1 MQITRLPFLVFELTI
16 LLLCSIPSYGQIEDQ
31 KVFNLIPPS
40 QRASFISRLAL
51 YIEYSVKDQQDKLE
65 TLYDEDTL
73 CSMCKGKRECIDNCR
88 PPMTAQVPEGYSSVL
103 VALRPRKVEPYT
115 AAPYW
120 NYSID
125 AEQKER
131 VSWKGKPPHV
141 VKSKVRLFAV
151 HKNGDWFFS
160 LLSVGSLIKL

>member
-1 MQITRLPFLVFELTI
+1 
-16 LLLCSIPSYGQIEDQ
+16 
-31 KVFNLIPPS
+31 
-40 QRASFISRLAL
+40 LAL

-88 PPMTAQVPEGYSSVL
+88 PPMTAQAPEGYGSVL
-103 VALRPRKVEPYT
+103 LALKPLKVKPYT
-115 AAPYW
+115 ATPYW

-151 HKNGDWFFS
+151 YGHGDWYCS
-160 LLSVGSLIKL
+160 LVSIPAMIWL